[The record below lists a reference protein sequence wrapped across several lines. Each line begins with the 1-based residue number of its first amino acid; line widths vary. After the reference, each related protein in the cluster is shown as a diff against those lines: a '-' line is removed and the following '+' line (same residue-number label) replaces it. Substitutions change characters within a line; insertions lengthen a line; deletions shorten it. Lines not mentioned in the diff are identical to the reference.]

1 MARIIRHLPTW
12 LEKGT
17 PSATNSLLRLKV
29 PHVNCVVESAAHAVP
44 EFETGDLYITKEQV
58 IFYCHNQN
66 LGLALNYPYIVLHA
80 LSRTQELTTSD
91 VVNNCIYCQIGATIH
106 DVSSQETAPSD
117 HDSADETSDT
127 EDYDTIGAEVF
138 FIPQDPTALTDLYQV
153 ISECAALHPDLDAS
167 EDELL
172 GDSNSEHDREGGWKD
187 NWAPGNAPTR
197 Q

>member
-29 PHVNCVVESAAHAVP
+29 PQVNCVIESAAHALP
-44 EFETGDLYITKEQV
+44 EFETGDLYITKD
-58 IFYCHNQN
+58 

-106 DVSSQETAPSD
+106 DVPSQETAPSD
-117 HDSADETSDT
+117 HDSADETSDA

-138 FIPQDPTALTDLYQV
+138 FIPQDPTALTDLYQA

-172 GDSNSEHDREGGWKD
+172 GDSNSEHEQECSWED
-187 NWAPGNAPTR
+187 NWVPDNASTR